1 MTRRSPAGHQPGVE
15 AQLAQLGH
23 FYGNA
28 PVGICLLDTE
38 FRYLR
43 VNKTL
48 AEINAVPV
56 ADHIGRTVAEIL
68 PDVASTLEPYLR
80 RAMETGEPIEN
91 FVVRVAPIGEPGA
104 ARDWSTSVYPLTSDE
119 GTVTCMSV
127 MVREVSALDRIRQAA
142 EESEGRYRDL
152 VENSLG
158 LICTHTLDGTLLS
171 VNKAAAGSLSYEP
184 RELVGRNLAE
194 VLAPEARP
202 FLQDYLQRIRQEGI
216 ATGIMRT
223 LTKTGTVGFWNYH
236 NVLRVPPGQEPY
248 VLGHAVDVT
257 EHRRTE
263 VALREAKEQL
273 EQRVAERTAELS
285 TAVGR
290 FRRIVDRAP
299 DAVLLIEQDGAI
311 SLVNRR
317 TQEYFGYGDS
327 ELIGKT
333 IEMLIPKA
341 SRKKHVRH
349 RRDYLVDPKAMCNKD
364 PELRAL
370 RKDGTEFPIEVN
382 LIPLDETEGTPTMCT
397 VRDLTALRQWEAAV
411 VESEQQMR
419 LMADSLPAFV
429 AYVDRDLRYRFVN
442 RVAEE
447 WHGLSDGEIVG
458 RRVEEVVSHDLYA
471 TMELRIEQVLAG
483 HTVSF
488 RSEGLYP
495 DGRKRHTDATF
506 VPRLDA
512 AGEDVIGFFSLVR
525 DITSEVQAE
534 EHARRSWE
542 EMIHVSRA
550 STMGELAASLA
561 HELNQPLSAILSNS
575 QAALRFLTQETPDA
589 GEARDALGDIAGDAR
604 RAGEVIRRIR
614 KLLRKGEMERSAV
627 DINHIVGE
635 VNCLL
640 HSDTVTRD
648 VTVTLELA
656 EGLPP
661 VWGDAAQLQQVTLN
675 LMMNACQAMS
685 GQEDYRT
692 LVVRT
697 VSEDESTVEV
707 AVEDSGPGVDPEL
720 GNKIFEPFVTSRPT
734 GMGLGLSICRSIIE
748 AHGGQLGTTP
758 NPVRGCTFRI
768 VLPAA
773 EDRPSTGS
781 S

>member
-1 MTRRSPAGHQPGVE
+1 
-15 AQLAQLGH
+15 
-23 FYGNA
+23 
-28 PVGICLLDTE
+28 
-38 FRYLR
+38 
-43 VNKTL
+43 
-48 AEINAVPV
+48 
-56 ADHIGRTVAEIL
+56 
-68 PDVASTLEPYLR
+68 
-80 RAMETGEPIEN
+80 
-91 FVVRVAPIGEPGA
+91 
-104 ARDWSTSVYPLTSDE
+104 
-119 GTVTCMSV
+119 
-127 MVREVSALDRIRQAA
+127 
-142 EESEGRYRDL
+142 
-152 VENSLG
+152 
-158 LICTHTLDGTLLS
+158 
-171 VNKAAAGSLSYEP
+171 
-184 RELVGRNLAE
+184 
-194 VLAPEARP
+194 
-202 FLQDYLQRIRQEGI
+202 
-216 ATGIMRT
+216 
-223 LTKTGTVGFWNYH
+223 
-236 NVLRVPPGQEPY
+236 
-248 VLGHAVDVT
+248 
-257 EHRRTE
+257 
-263 VALREAKEQL
+263 
-273 EQRVAERTAELS
+273 
-285 TAVGR
+285 
-290 FRRIVDRAP
+290 
-299 DAVLLIEQDGAI
+299 
-311 SLVNRR
+311 
-317 TQEYFGYGDS
+317 
-327 ELIGKT
+327 
-333 IEMLIPKA
+333 
-341 SRKKHVRH
+341 
-349 RRDYLVDPKAMCNKD
+349 
-364 PELRAL
+364 
-370 RKDGTEFPIEVN
+370 
-382 LIPLDETEGTPTMCT
+382 MCT

-458 RRVEEVVSHDLYA
+458 RRVEEVVGHDLYA
-471 TMELRIEQVLAG
+471 TMEPRIEQVLAG

-534 EHARRSWE
+534 QHARRSWE

-575 QAALRFLTQETPDA
+575 QAGLRFLSQETPDS
-589 GEARDALGDIAGDAR
+589 GDVRDALGDIASDAR
-604 RAGEVIRRIR
+604 RAGDVIRHIR
-614 KLLRKGEMERSAV
+614 KFLRKGELERSAV
-627 DINHIVGE
+627 DINHVVEE

-640 HSDTVTRD
+640 HSDTIIRD

-685 GQEDYRT
+685 GQETDYRT

-697 VSEDESTVEV
+697 VSEDGSTVEV
-707 AVEDSGPGVDPEL
+707 AVEDSGPGIDPEF
-720 GNKIFEPFVTSRPT
+720 GDQIFEAFVTSRPT

-758 NPVRGCTFRI
+758 NPEGGCTFRI

-773 EDRPSTGS
+773 ADRPESALAVNS
-781 S
+781 EQ